1 MGKWDSTVVRGL
13 RRTFR
18 ETDFSLLSKVLS
30 SFEVQLRVRLLED
43 LASSWHWWVL
53 HRTLD
58 VQPSKKK
65 YKNRDWC
72 FS

>member
-1 MGKWDSTVVRGL
+1 MGKWDSVVVRGL

-30 SFEVQLRVRLLED
+30 SFEVQLQVRLLED
-43 LASSWHWWVL
+43 LASSWPRGVL

-65 YKNRDWC
+65 YKNKDWC